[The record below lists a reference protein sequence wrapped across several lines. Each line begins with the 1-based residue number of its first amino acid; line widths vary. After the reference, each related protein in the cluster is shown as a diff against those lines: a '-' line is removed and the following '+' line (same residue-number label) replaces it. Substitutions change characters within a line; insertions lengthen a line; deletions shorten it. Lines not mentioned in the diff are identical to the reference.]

1 MRLDPIMPLSQSAV
15 NSWDKWQ
22 EGVRGM
28 DKTGKILYSARSFVL
43 FLKLFPWMNIQMAS
57 IASSTPCDECGFDI
71 PASSDRCPHCGRPS
85 LFPNVTAAKR
95 PMEQAALEQ
104 RYQTALQNVDP
115 ACLPILDK
123 FEKSVENQSEA
134 VITRYVSE
142 VYTLAAN
149 ENALYGNFY
158 QLVGA
163 GVRLPAENF
172 WETIRGVVDEKLFTH
187 YKENIRFAAL
197 TMNRRGIGHYGDC
210 HMTLKSDMIAHRATV
225 FEENSIVFM
234 DRRKEFLT
242 AELPAGYRAIWQDR
256 GKLAVAKLAS
266 KLSHT
271 MTEADFSSLL
281 MNDGAKPEDDQ
292 FVEVH
297 IYGSFSMRTVEE
309 ISLSSGSR
317 TVYPEALKEKLDKFG
332 IRLKRH

>member
-1 MRLDPIMPLSQSAV
+1 MAAV
-15 NSWDKWQ
+15 
-22 EGVRGM
+22 
-28 DKTGKILYSARSFVL
+28 
-43 FLKLFPWMNIQMAS
+43 
-57 IASSTPCDECGFDI
+57 ASSIPCNDCGFNI

-85 LFPNVTAAKR
+85 LFPNVIVAKGQF
-95 PMEQAALEQ
+95 EQAALEQ

-115 ACLPILDK
+115 ACLQILNK
-123 FEKSVENQSEA
+123 FEQAVENKSEA
-134 VITRYVSE
+134 VITRYVSD

-172 WETIRGVVDEKLFTH
+172 WDSIRGVVDEKLFTH

-197 TMNRRGIGHYGDC
+197 TMNQCGINHYGDC
-210 HMTLKSDMIAHRATV
+210 HMALKNDMIAHRATV
-225 FEENSIVFM
+225 FEENTIVFM
-234 DRRKEFLT
+234 DRRKEILT
-242 AELPAGYRAIWQDR
+242 AELPPGYRANWNDR

-266 KLSHT
+266 KLSHS

-297 IYGSFSMRTVEE
+297 IYGSISIHTVQEV
-309 ISLSSGSR
+309 SLSSRSNVIR
-317 TVYPEALKEKLDKFG
+317 REALQEQLDQYNIPLKE
-332 IRLKRH
+332 H